1 MPLAAQLFAADFDA
15 AAFHFTLHA
24 FGLTDAPR
32 AEKLLRSLAQTPA
45 ERDALAPVFDALL
58 ENLSRSPDPPRALLN
73 LSNLA
78 DRVSDRAAFFARL
91 KNNASAHAR
100 LMELLSWSQA
110 LADAVVSSAANLD
123 AVFAGGRALS
133 RGELRQMAD
142 ECADLDEL
150 RRFRKAQ
157 FLRIG
162 LLDLESRT
170 WRDVE
175 DFNLVVRQISDL
187 AQVVIER
194 ALAMVSDNGCHNFCV
209 LLMGKGGARELN
221 YSSDVDLIFLA
232 ENRADSAHIGEKLL
246 RALNEITA
254 AGQLW
259 RADMRLRPEGTKGP
273 LVTPLAYALSYYES
287 YAAAWEWQALI
298 KARAVAG
305 DARLA
310 RRFRKFTRAI
320 AWARRADDAHL
331 REVWEMKRRS
341 EKTPAGSDGR
351 DLKNGPGGIRDTEWV
366 VQQLQMMVGPTYSP
380 ARVADTL
387 GAIAVLDEIHVLAP
401 EEARALRDGYLW
413 LRVAEHRLQLWKE
426 QAIRQLPERAD
437 EKAALARRLGCP
449 WRGAAAARWLDEENA
464 RVRADVRA
472 LCERLFWAFSVDNH
486 DWESRL
492 PPLALADKPR
502 IERLASGTTNH
513 PLPAPL
519 SRQIRAVLPGA
530 LRGIDRAAN
539 PEKAL
544 VAFENL
550 CEASGNRLSLLRALD
565 GAPRLSDA
573 IWTILGGSQFMA
585 QTLARFPEL
594 LDLTANRE
602 LLKNPRSRDD
612 ARASCRSYC
621 LAFRDRAGALRRWRA
636 REFLRIGLRDL
647 VLDASPL
654 EITDE
659 ISFLAGACL
668 ELATEEVGRT
678 LRPASYQIEFAVL
691 GMGKLGGVEMHYAS
705 DCDVMFVYQ
714 SPDGEE
720 IGGNEASGNEVGAD
734 AATARR
740 WAEELMRFMGE
751 RTSDGAGWEVDAR
764 LRPHGSSGPLASSP
778 AALRE
783 YFENPQRSGF
793 AAWERQA
800 LIRARIVAGDVRVG
814 ARAMALIRNVTFPR
828 DWNAAWADELRHMKS
843 RIEHELGGDFA
854 PAGARG
860 GVGFDVKLGRGG
872 LRDIEWSA
880 QWLAMR
886 WGARFL
892 SLQTPGTMRQL
903 EAARDAELISPAEF
917 EQLEL
922 AYLWLRR
929 AELRLQ
935 IAREGGASAIK
946 RESPDFTIWARAT
959 FPGVPEVE
967 AKSRFETAW
976 ERHTSNVRRIF
987 ERVRDEL

>member
-24 FGLTDAPR
+24 FGFADAPR
-32 AEKLLRSLAQTPA
+32 AEKLLRSLAKTDSDQS
-45 ERDALAPVFDALL
+45 ALAPIFDELL
-58 ENLSRSPDPPRALLN
+58 ENLSRSADPERALLN
-73 LSNLA
+73 LTNLC
-78 DRVSDRAAFFARL
+78 DRLNDRAAFFARL
-91 KNNASAHAR
+91 QADSAAHAR
-100 LMELLSWSQA
+100 LAELLSWSQA
-110 LADAVVSSAANLD
+110 LADAVIGNTDNLD
-123 AVFAGGRALS
+123 EVFRGGCSLARGGLRAL
-133 RGELRQMAD
+133 AND
-142 ECADLDEL
+142 CADLDEL
-150 RRFRKAQ
+150 RRFRKNQ

-162 LLDLESRT
+162 LLDLESQT
-170 WRDVE
+170 WRNQR
-175 DFNLVVRQISDL
+175 DFDLIVRQISDL
-187 AQVVIER
+187 AQVIVER
-194 ALAMVSDNGCHNFCV
+194 ALSLVSDNDCTGFCV
-209 LLMGKGGARELN
+209 MLMGKGGARELN
-221 YSSDVDLIFLA
+221 YSSDIDLIFIA
-232 ENRADSAHIGEKLL
+232 ENRDDAAQIGEKLL
-246 RALNEITA
+246 RALNDNTV

-273 LVTPLAYALSYYES
+273 LVSPIGYALSYYES

-298 KARAVAG
+298 KTRAIAG
-305 DARLA
+305 DAKLA
-310 RRFRKFTRAI
+310 RRFRKFTRSV

-341 EKTPAGSDGR
+341 EKTRAGSDER
-351 DLKNGPGGIRDTEWV
+351 DLKSGPGGIRDAEWI

-387 GAIAVLDEIHVLAP
+387 GAIEILDAIGVLAH
-401 EEARALRDGYLW
+401 EEARQLRDGYLW

-426 QAIRQLPERAD
+426 QAVRQLPDKPD
-437 EKAALARRLGCP
+437 EKAALSRRLGCS
-449 WRGAAAARWLDEENA
+449 WRGVAAARWLDEENA
-464 RVRADVRA
+464 RVRTEVRA
-472 LCERLFWAFSVDNH
+472 LCERLFWAFSADAT

-492 PPLALADKPR
+492 PPLILDDQNAKAR
-502 IERLASGTTNH
+502 IERLAGGTSNN

-530 LRGIDRAAN
+530 LRGLDRAAN

-573 IWTILGGSQFMA
+573 IWTILGGSQFLA
-585 QTLARFPEL
+585 ETLVRFPEL

-612 ARASCRSYC
+612 ARAGCRSYC

-647 VLDASPL
+647 ILDISPL

-659 ISFLAGACL
+659 ITFLAGACL
-668 ELATEEVGRT
+668 ELATEEVGQT
-678 LRPASYQIEFAVL
+678 LRPDSYQIEFAVL

-705 DCDVMFVYQ
+705 DCDALFVYQ
-714 SPDGEE
+714 APGGNG
-720 IGGNEASGNEVGAD
+720 GGNEAGAD
-734 AATARR
+734 AATAGR
-740 WAEELMRFMGE
+740 WAEGIMRFMGQ
-751 RTSDGAGWEVDAR
+751 RTADGAGWEVDAR
-764 LRPHGSSGPLASSP
+764 LRPHGASGPLATSP

-783 YFENPQRSGF
+783 YFENPERSGF
-793 AAWERQA
+793 ATWERQA

-814 ARAMALIRNVTFPR
+814 ARAMALIRNVAFP
-828 DWNAAWADELRHMKS
+828 DEWNPAWSDELRHMKS

-854 PAGARG
+854 PASARG
-860 GVGFDVKLGRGG
+860 GVSFDVKLGRGA

-903 EAARDAELISPAEF
+903 EAAREAELISSTDF

-922 AYLWLRR
+922 AYIWLRR

-935 IAREGGASAIK
+935 IAREGGASVIK

-959 FPGVPEVE
+959 FPGVPIDE
-967 AKSRFETAW
+967 AKARFESAW
-976 ERHTSNVRRIF
+976 TQHTSNVRRIF